1 MGLGGE
7 PLRRPIIGRMSDRE
21 IVGPFRLE
29 RKLGEGA
36 MGVVWLARRGSEP
49 VALKVLRPALAGND
63 VYVQRFLREAR
74 VAAEVRHRHLVPIL
88 EAGEAEGIYF
98 LASAYVDG
106 GSLAERLERERHLAA
121 ADAVRVAG
129 HLAAALDALHE
140 HGIVHRDVKPENVM
154 LAADGAALTDFGLA
168 KGDAYTVLTRP
179 GEIMGTLDYIAP
191 ELISGGEAS
200 PASDV
205 YALGCLVYEC
215 LTGAPPFA
223 ARGLFQV
230 AVAHLEEEPRDPRE
244 ANPDVPPSVSW
255 AVLQALAKDPA
266 ERPTTA
272 TALANLLRA
281 GAR

>member
-1 MGLGGE
+1 
-7 PLRRPIIGRMSDRE
+7 MSPADRL
-21 IVGPFRLE
+21 GPFRLE

-36 MGVVWLARRGSEP
+36 MGVVWLARRGEER
-49 VALKVLRPALAGND
+49 VALKVLRAALAGND

-88 EAGEAEGIYF
+88 EAGEADGTYF

-106 GSLAERLERERHLAA
+106 GSLAGRLERERQLSP

-129 HLAAALDALHE
+129 QLAAALDALHE

-154 LAADGAALTDFGLA
+154 LADDGAALTDFGLA

-215 LTGAPPFA
+215 LTGAPPFS

-230 AVAHLEEEPRDPRE
+230 AVAHLEEEPVEP
-244 ANPDVPPSVSW
+244 AGVPAGVAW
-255 AVLQALAKDPA
+255 AVLRALAKDPA
-266 ERPTTA
+266 ERPPTA
-272 TALANLLRA
+272 TAFANLLRA
-281 GAR
+281 GPR

>member
-1 MGLGGE
+1 VSGAE
-7 PLRRPIIGRMSDRE
+7 S
-21 IVGPFRLE
+21 VGPFQLE

-36 MGVVWLARRGSEP
+36 MGVVWLARRGEER
-49 VALKVLRPALAGND
+49 VALKVLRAALAGND

-88 EAGEAEGIYF
+88 EAGEADGTYF

-106 GSLAERLERERHLAA
+106 GSLADRLAREGQLTA
-121 ADAVRVAG
+121 ADAVRAAG
-129 HLAAALDALHE
+129 QLAAALDALHAR
-140 HGIVHRDVKPENVM
+140 GIVHRDVKPENVM
-154 LAADGAALTDFGLA
+154 LAAEGAALTDFGLA

-191 ELISGGEAS
+191 ELISGADAS

-230 AVAHLEEEPRDPRE
+230 AVAHLEEEPRDPRDVR
-244 ANPDVPPSVSW
+244 PDLPPDVSW
-255 AVLQALAKDPA
+255 AVLKALAKDPA
-266 ERPTTA
+266 ERPRTA

-281 GAR
+281 GAP